1 MSWIKVALTRL
12 LIGEIV
18 HLALKVLQPGVHADH
33 LLVVLSVFF
42 VTTVFGVVPGPPKAS
57 SRGSAAAG

>member
-18 HLALKVLQPGVHADH
+18 HLAVTVVRPGVHVDH
-33 LLVVLSVFF
+33 LLVVLSVFV
-42 VTTVFGVVPGPPKAS
+42 VTTAFGVVPGGKTTS
-57 SRGSAAAG
+57 QSR

>member
-1 MSWIKVALTRL
+1 MSWIKVALTRV

-42 VTTVFGVVPGPPKAS
+42 ATTAFGVAPGPPNAS
-57 SRGSAAAG
+57 SGGGAT